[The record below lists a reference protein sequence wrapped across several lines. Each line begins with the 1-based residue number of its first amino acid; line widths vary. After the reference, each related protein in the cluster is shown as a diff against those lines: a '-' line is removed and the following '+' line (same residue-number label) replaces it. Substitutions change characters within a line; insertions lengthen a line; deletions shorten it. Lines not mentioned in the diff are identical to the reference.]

1 VFCAGAS
8 ADSERGKAAM
18 SPSISSPVENG
29 NYHEPGAVSP
39 HGNCTSI
46 ERLMPKLPDTD
57 YYTEPSL
64 EELAAKERAEPGYC
78 SQVKDFIV
86 GRRGYGSIKFL
97 GVTDVKGLDLQ
108 SIVEFNNREVI
119 VYKDDSK
126 KPPVGEGLNKAAEV
140 TLLNIKCMNKKTSE
154 QYREGPRVQ
163 KYKEMLVKK
172 AEEQGAE
179 FVSFDAVKGEWKFR
193 VKHFSAYGFW

>member
-1 VFCAGAS
+1 
-8 ADSERGKAAM
+8 
-18 SPSISSPVENG
+18 
-29 NYHEPGAVSP
+29 
-39 HGNCTSI
+39 
-46 ERLMPKLPDTD
+46 MPKLPHGD
-57 YYTEPSL
+57 YFIEPSI

-78 SQVKDFIV
+78 SQVRDFVV

-97 GVTDVKGLDLQ
+97 GETDVRGLDLE

-126 KPPVGEGLNKAAEV
+126 KPLLGEGLNKAAEV
-140 TLLNIKCMNKKTSE
+140 TLLNIKCMNKKTGE
-154 QYREGPRVQ
+154 QYVEGPRVN

-179 FVSFDAVKGEWKFR
+179 FVSFDAAKGEWKFR
-193 VKHFSAYGFW
+193 VKHFSAYGLW

>member
-1 VFCAGAS
+1 
-8 ADSERGKAAM
+8 
-18 SPSISSPVENG
+18 
-29 NYHEPGAVSP
+29 
-39 HGNCTSI
+39 
-46 ERLMPKLPDTD
+46 
-57 YYTEPSL
+57 
-64 EELAAKERAEPGYC
+64 
-78 SQVKDFIV
+78 
-86 GRRGYGSIKFL
+86 
-97 GVTDVKGLDLQ
+97 
-108 SIVEFNNREVI
+108 VEFNNREVI
-119 VYKDDSK
+119 VFKDDSK